1 MKRMSIAGAVSV
13 TIALALLP
21 ARATSSDQKMEDC
34 PMHAQ
39 HQKSAQSDQHS
50 HELADRGMGFSQEKT
65 THHFVLAR
73 DGGKI
78 QVTANS
84 ATDRATIDQ
93 VQSHLSHIAR
103 AFRAG
108 DFAIPMLVHGRSPDG
123 VPTMQKLKSQI
134 SYAYEGR
141 PDGAAVVIRSRNPE
155 AVAAVQ
161 QFLRF
166 QIREH
171 RTGDPLN

>member
-1 MKRMSIAGAVSV
+1 MRRMSAGTVSLA
-13 TIALALLP
+13 TAIALLP
-21 ARATSSDQKMEDC
+21 ARATSSDQKMDDC

-39 HQKSAQSDQHS
+39 HQASGHSDQHS
-50 HELADRGMGFSQEKT
+50 QELADQGMGFSQQKT

-84 ATDRATIDQ
+84 TNDRATVDQ
-93 VQSHLSHIAR
+93 VRSHLSHVAQ

-108 DFAIPMLVHGRSPDG
+108 DFAIPMFVHGQTPDG
-123 VPTMQKLKSQI
+123 VPTMQRLKSQI
-134 SYAYEGR
+134 SYAYEVL
-141 PDGAAVVIRSRNPE
+141 PDGAVVVIRSRNSE

-171 RTGDPLN
+171 GTGDPLG

>member
-1 MKRMSIAGAVSV
+1 MWSTGGAAV
-13 TIALALLP
+13 TTALALLP
-21 ARATSSDQKMEDC
+21 AQATSSDQKMDDC

-39 HQKSAQSDQHS
+39 HQASGHSNQHS
-50 HELADRGMGFSQEKT
+50 QQLADQGMGFSQEKT
-65 THHFVLAR
+65 THHFVVAR

-84 ATDRATIDQ
+84 ASDRATVDQ
-93 VQSHLSHIAR
+93 VRAHLGHVAR
-103 AFRAG
+103 AFRTG
-108 DFAIPMLVHGRSPDG
+108 DFAIPMFVHGQTPDG
-123 VPTMQKLKSQI
+123 VPTMQRLKSQI
-134 SYAYEGR
+134 SYAYEAL
-141 PDGAAVVIRSRNPE
+141 PDGAVVVIRSRNPE

-171 RTGDPLN
+171 KTGDPLG

>member
-1 MKRMSIAGAVSV
+1 MSAG
-13 TIALALLP
+13 TISLATALALLP
-21 ARATSSDQKMEDC
+21 AQATSSDQKMEDC

-39 HQKSAQSDQHS
+39 HQASGHSDQHS
-50 HELADRGMGFSQEKT
+50 QELADQGMGFSQEKT

-73 DGGKI
+73 DGGQI

-84 ATDRATIDQ
+84 TSDRATVDQ
-93 VQSHLSHIAR
+93 VRSHLSHVAQ

-108 DFAIPMLVHGRSPDG
+108 DFAIPMFVHGQTPDG
-123 VPTMQKLKSQI
+123 VPTMQRLKSQI
-134 SYAYEGR
+134 SYAYEAL
-141 PDGAAVVIRSRNPE
+141 PDGAVVVIRSRNPE

-171 RTGDPLN
+171 RTGDPLG

>member
-1 MKRMSIAGAVSV
+1 MRGISSARSVSV
-13 TIALALLP
+13 AIALALLP
-21 ARATSSDQKMEDC
+21 ARATPPDQKMEDC

-39 HQKSAQSDQHS
+39 HQARAQSDHHS
-50 HELADRGMGFSQEKT
+50 QELADQGMGFSQEKT
-65 THHFVLAR
+65 THHFVLAG

-84 ATDRATIDQ
+84 ADDRATVDQ
-93 VQSHLSHIAR
+93 VRSHLGHVAR

-108 DFAIPMLVHGRSPDG
+108 DFAIPLFVHGQQPDG
-123 VPTMQKLKSQI
+123 VPTMQRLKSQI
-134 SYAYEGR
+134 TYAYEGL
-141 PDGAAVVIRSRNPE
+141 PDGAAVVIRSKNPE

-161 QFLRF
+161 EFLRF

-171 RTGDPLN
+171 KTGDPLR